1 MQIFVIESMV
11 EKDQNP
17 CKVHINPLDDDVPPP
32 TSGIILLSLE
42 FFAILWQ
49 WRQQHHLFKNATKN
63 FNLVTASKKLESQE
77 NWRDKFDI
85 AFL

>member
-1 MQIFVIESMV
+1 MEEILCYVLVTLTKNLSA
-11 EKDQNP
+11 
-17 CKVHINPLDDDVPPP
+17 LDDDVPP

-63 FNLVTASKKLESQE
+63 FNLVTDSKKLESQE

-85 AFL
+85 AFS

>member
-1 MQIFVIESMV
+1 
-11 EKDQNP
+11 
-17 CKVHINPLDDDVPPP
+17 
-32 TSGIILLSLE
+32 
-42 FFAILWQ
+42 LWQ